1 MEKYIKKKNENL
13 QKDAQAV
20 GSEKDGE
27 SAQPS
32 NAKEDGK
39 PDDAKEEDSKSENK
53 ENHNVINLSI
63 ISDEDKEADR
73 EALEK
78 ITNMIE
84 ERLKTRP
91 LPSPPAQAAP
101 DGPANS
107 EQPSKARDGDSDA
120 DTVNNGELEKWTEGS
135 FLLLY
140 LSVITV
146 HLFIFNIS
154 GFMFS
159 LEEFPFLSALL

>member
-1 MEKYIKKKNENL
+1 M
-13 QKDAQAV
+13 QKDTQAV
-20 GSEKDGE
+20 GSEKDDE

-39 PDDAKEEDSKSENK
+39 PDDSKKEDSKSGNK
-53 ENHNVINLSI
+53 EENHNVTNLSI
-63 ISDEDKEADR
+63 ITDEDREADR

-91 LPSPPAQAAP
+91 LPPPPAQTAP

-107 EQPSKARDGDSDA
+107 ALEQPSKARDGDSDA
-120 DTVNNGELEKWTEGS
+120 DTVNNGELYKWTEGS
-135 FLLLY
+135 FLVLY
-140 LSVITV
+140 LSSID
-146 HLFIFNIS
+146 LF
-154 GFMFS
+154 
-159 LEEFPFLSALL
+159 FLLV